1 MAAGGGR
8 TAARALAGAGPGDR
22 QPSFFDSMK
31 RFVDRGHTPVMG
43 AHGTVMTLSGPE
55 GMKSWSRRTD
65 IPLLLLYNVDPC
77 WEPADAA
84 MVLDGVSKLHVAL
97 QQEGHPVIDVPVH
110 SADFAGVLE
119 RFHPDQHVVF
129 NWCDELPGL
138 PRGDALVAE
147 VLECS
152 NFAYT
157 GSPAAILEVSW
168 NKSHIKR
175 LLSKNRIPTPRWQ
188 VYSSAVRDGWR
199 LFPAI
204 VKPAFDHCS
213 TGITTDAVVL
223 DSAELKERVAFVRNV
238 LHQPALVE
246 DFIDGREFHVTL
258 LGNGEIKML
267 PPAEM
272 DFSAFDDVRDRLCT
286 FDSKFTP
293 GSVHYEHI
301 DMRVPALLD
310 KRQYSSLKQTA
321 LRAYRVV
328 GCRDYARID
337 LRLRNG
343 TFYVLDINPNP
354 DFSTDTSLVYAAEAA
369 GLSYGAIGS
378 QVANF
383 AAERHPL
390 FGAGRV
396 SAA

>member
-1 MAAGGGR
+1 M
-8 TAARALAGAGPGDR
+8 
-22 QPSFFDSMK
+22 M
-31 RFVDRGHTPVMG
+31 
-43 AHGTVMTLSGPE
+43 LSGPE

-65 IPLLLLYNVDPC
+65 IPLLLLYNVDLC
-77 WEPADAA
+77 WDAADAA
-84 MVLDGVSKLHVAL
+84 VVLDGVSKLHHAL
-97 QQEGHPVIDVPVH
+97 RQEGHPVIDVPVQ
-110 SADFAGVLE
+110 SADLTGVLGP
-119 RFHPDQHVVF
+119 FHPDQHVVF

-138 PRGDALVAE
+138 ARGDARVAQ
-147 VLECS
+147 VLEYM

-157 GSPAAILEVSW
+157 GSPPGILEVSW
-168 NKSHIKR
+168 DKSHVKT
-175 LLSKNRIPTPRWQ
+175 LLFRNRIPTPRWQ
-188 VYSSAVRDGWR
+188 LYSSAVQDGWR

-204 VKPAFDHCS
+204 VKPAFDHGS

-223 DSAELKERVAFVRNV
+223 DCAELKERVAFVRDV
-238 LHQPALVE
+238 LRQPALVE

-258 LGNGEIKML
+258 LGNGDIKML

-272 DFSAFDDVRDRLCT
+272 DFSAFDNVRDRLCT

-301 DMRVPALLD
+301 DLRVPALLD
-310 KRQYSSLKQTA
+310 ERQHLSLKQTA
-321 LRAYRVV
+321 LRAYRVL

-354 DFSTDTSLVYAAEAA
+354 DFSADTSLVYAAEAA

-378 QVANF
+378 QVVNF

-390 FGAGRV
+390 FGAGSV
-396 SAA
+396 GAA

>member
-1 MAAGGGR
+1 
-8 TAARALAGAGPGDR
+8 
-22 QPSFFDSMK
+22 
-31 RFVDRGHTPVMG
+31 
-43 AHGTVMTLSGPE
+43 
-55 GMKSWSRRTD
+55 MKSWSRRTD
-65 IPLLLLYNVDPC
+65 IPLLLLYNLDLC
-77 WEPADAA
+77 WDAADAA
-84 MVLDGVSKLHVAL
+84 LVLDGVSKLHRAL
-97 QQEGHPVIDVPVH
+97 RREGHPVIDVPVH
-110 SADFAGVLE
+110 SADLAGVLE
-119 RFHPDQHVVF
+119 RFHPDEYVVF

-138 PRGDALVAE
+138 ARGDARVAQ
-147 VLECS
+147 VLECL

-157 GSPAAILEVSW
+157 GSPPAILEVSW
-168 NKSHIKR
+168 DKFHVKT
-175 LLSKNRIPTPRWQ
+175 LLSKNHIPTPRWQ
-188 VYSSAVRDGWR
+188 LYSSAAQDGWR

-213 TGITTDAVVL
+213 TGITADAVVL
-223 DSAELKERVAFVRNV
+223 DCAELKERVAFVQDV

-258 LGNGEIKML
+258 LGNGHIEML
-267 PPAEM
+267 PPVEM
-272 DFSAFDDVRDRLCT
+272 DFSAFDNVRDRLCT

-301 DMRVPALLD
+301 DLRVPASLD
-310 KRQYSSLKQTA
+310 ERPCLSLRQAA

-354 DFSTDTSLVYAAEAA
+354 DFSADASLVYAAEAA

-383 AAERHPL
+383 AAKRHPL